1 MGVVENSSQGW
12 QHAPPSSKWCRTW
25 CYRGAGGRLNCG
37 SLSLQLCQH
46 CDVAVSAHV
55 SSGCR
60 KSRRIIPFL
69 PPKDSA
75 HHFTGW
81 GLYLLHF
88 LLKKK
93 FTTWLHEM
101 SAILFCMAHLCF
113 ICTSTAGTVL
123 SDCPSSAICHTAT
136 KSSRMLLG
144 RFTFRSCE
152 ATSVTILWF
161 FYTSFFIL
169 EEISLIPCVTLR

>member
-1 MGVVENSSQGW
+1 MLSWCRRKAKLWKFEPSDLSALWCSSQC
-12 QHAPPSSKWCRTW
+12 SCFF
-25 CYRGAGGRLNCG
+25 RL
-37 SLSLQLCQH
+37 QEIQKDH
-46 CDVAVSAHV
+46 
-55 SSGCR
+55 
-60 KSRRIIPFL
+60 PF
-69 PPKDSA
+69 PTPKDSA